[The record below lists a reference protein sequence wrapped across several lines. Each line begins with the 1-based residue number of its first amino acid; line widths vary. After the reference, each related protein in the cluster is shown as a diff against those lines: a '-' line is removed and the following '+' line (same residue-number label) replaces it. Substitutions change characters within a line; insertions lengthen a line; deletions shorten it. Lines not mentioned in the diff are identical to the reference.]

1 MALGAIVPFLA
12 CPHCHAALTDAGG
25 ALRCEQ
31 GHAFDVARQ
40 GHVTLLAPAARRHDG
55 DTAAMVDA
63 RAAFLAGGH
72 FAPITA
78 ALIAACAGVGAAGPL
93 VEVGAGTGHHL
104 AALLDAA
111 PDRLGIAI
119 DASVAAARRA
129 ARAHPRA
136 GSVAADAWRRLPVKD
151 GVAAAVLH
159 VFAPRNGA
167 EAARVLAPGGRV
179 LVVTPT
185 PRHLA
190 PLVRE
195 LGLVSVD
202 PRKPERLERALG
214 PHLVRRGHEVVAFDL
229 RLAREDAAR
238 LVAMGPSAH
247 HTDPAALADRIA
259 ALPEPITVPAEVEL
273 SVWTAA

>member
-12 CPHCHAALTDAGG
+12 CPHCCAALTDAGG

-40 GHVTLLAPAARRHDG
+40 GHVTLLAPAARRHGG
-55 DTAAMVDA
+55 DTVAMVDA

-78 ALIAACAGVGAAGPL
+78 ALIAACARVGAAGPL

-167 EAARVLAPGGRV
+167 EVARVLAPGGRV

-214 PHLVRRGHEVVAFDL
+214 PHLVRRGHELVAFDL

-238 LVAMGPSAH
+238 LVAMGPSAR
-247 HTDPAALADRIA
+247 HTEPAALADRIA
-259 ALPEPITVPAEVEL
+259 ALPEPITVPADVEL